1 MEIVVALVRVFVR
14 LSRQVKSRVEN
25 ERHVQGGCGYG
36 DRVGKRCNDRVHGL
50 SEGFYRDQNAPLC
63 KRGFTR
69 WGPTRPR
76 DGDLSR

>member
-1 MEIVVALVRVFVR
+1 MFRGVVVTVTV
-14 LSRQVKSRVEN
+14 SGK
-25 ERHVQGGCGYG
+25 G
-36 DRVGKRCNDRVHGL
+36 DNDRVHGL